1 MKKCLIY
8 NISLDIVNIDEL
20 VIYISELG
28 KIEFLLNDIFKCYTG
43 SCEIYADIGFYNFK
57 EPDCLVKSIKPVMH
71 IMVYGTKI
79 DYIKKKINKCLR
91 CDFYPNSYEEYHLED
106 NPFDSGNDELLYNAC
121 YRSKRFKVDNEIV
134 ALVA

>member
-28 KIEFLLNDIFKCYTG
+28 KIEFLLNDIFKRYTG

-57 EPDCLVKSIKPVMH
+57 EPDYLVKNIKPVLH

-79 DYIKKKINKCLR
+79 NFIKRRINRCLKY
-91 CDFYPNSYEEYHLED
+91 DFYPNSYEEYHLEST
-106 NPFDSGNDELLYNAC
+106 PFDSGNDELLYNAS
-121 YRSKRFKVDNEIV
+121 YRSKRFKVDKEKL